1 MKSPSFA
8 HAWWAVA
15 YAIWLLII
23 TVVGSAVHG
32 EAAKHEK
39 KLIILANKSVDCL

>member
-1 MKSPSFA
+1 LKSPSFA
-8 HAWWAVA
+8 HAWWAVT

-23 TVVGSAVHG
+23 TAMGSAVHG

-39 KLIILANKSVDCL
+39 KLII